1 MSREEEYMP
10 FPKAQE
16 ERRVIDFNSF
26 APLKRI
32 AINSFGNSGN
42 VYSYYFM
49 YPLTDEEEKYL
60 DDVRRQM
67 VDNPDILI
75 RLSLSDG
82 TPIDFSKI
90 KIYGNFEFDNPE
102 HLAIIK
108 NYLDKDTY
116 SSHKIPREFNYE
128 TNTSVSKGNFIQ
140 WTESTD
146 YLKCFKFYHARIGK
160 PKKYIIVRLT
170 ANEVKQRKSV

>member
-1 MSREEEYMP
+1 MIREEEYELL
-10 FPKAQE
+10 PKAQE
-16 ERRVIDFNSF
+16 ELRVINFNSF
-26 APLKRI
+26 APLRRI
-32 AINSFGNSGN
+32 AINSFGNSG
-42 VYSYYFM
+42 VVHSYYFM
-49 YPLTDEEEKYL
+49 YPLTDEEESYL
-60 DDVRRQM
+60 NHIKQQM
-67 VDNPDILI
+67 IDNPNTLFRI
-75 RLSLSDG
+75 SLSDG

-90 KIYGNFEFDNPE
+90 KIYGNFDFDNVE
-102 HLAIIK
+102 HIAIIK
-108 NYLDKDTY
+108 EYLAKDLY